1 MILRYAYLS
10 RSPRVFLS
18 MTGQRV
24 AEFDALVRDLLP
36 AYAAAE
42 QARLRRPDRQRAIG
56 GGAPSPP
63 PPPRPIPPGGGG
75 CRPNPTP
82 ESPRH
87 LFSVAP
93 PASLAAGAP

>member
-56 GGAPSPP
+56 GGRPLAPP
-63 PPPRPIPPGGGG
+63 PPPPFLLVVGRLRPYPPPPAPGDFFWGS
-75 CRPNPTP
+75 RTP
-82 ESPRH
+82 
-87 LFSVAP
+87 AP
-93 PASLAAGAP
+93 PLVA